1 MFHAF
6 IVCNNIYYLFYFF
19 FLIINLLVM
28 RKSFVECKTR
38 YQALKLCPWAAS
50 VAKVS
55 GGFFCFESRY
65 DYKVWKNQK

>member
-1 MFHAF
+1 
-6 IVCNNIYYLFYFF
+6 
-19 FLIINLLVM
+19 M